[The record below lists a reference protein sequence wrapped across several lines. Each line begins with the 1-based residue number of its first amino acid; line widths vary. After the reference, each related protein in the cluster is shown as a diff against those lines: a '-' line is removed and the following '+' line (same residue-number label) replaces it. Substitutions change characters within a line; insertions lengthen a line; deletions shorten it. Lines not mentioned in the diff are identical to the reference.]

1 MLFRSYHAYATNG
14 GGTGYGL
21 EGTFTTQALTPT
33 LSITGSVAFG
43 NVCLNTT
50 AGPLSFTING
60 SALTNANINLAALAG
75 YTYSTTAAG
84 TYTTTLSLTQGGGTY
99 SQQIFVKFLPI
110 AVQSYN
116 GNIVV
121 SGGGAPANA
130 NAAATGAGVNT
141 APSLTTGAASAITAI
156 SATCA
161 GTNVVANCSA
171 VSAYGIE
178 YSTTNGFPNGT
189 GTQVASANLAGG
201 NFTSN
206 LTGLTPTTT
215 YYYKAYA
222 TNTGGT
228 TYGLPDL

>member
-1 MLFRSYHAYATNG
+1 MRCVEIYVIEKEWQIHKKEYRGLIAGNLISEMHIPLTSFFQIHWHLFID
-14 GGTGYGL
+14 GT
-21 EGTFTTQALTPT
+21 PRII
-33 LSITGSVAFG
+33 SRNS
-43 NVCLNTT
+43 
-50 AGPLSFTING
+50 
-60 SALTNANINLAALAG
+60 
-75 YTYSTTAAG
+75 
-84 TYTTTLSLTQGGGTY
+84 
-99 SQQIFVKFLPI
+99 
-110 AVQSYN
+110 
-116 GNIVV
+116 
-121 SGGGAPANA
+121 
-130 NAAATGAGVNT
+130 
-141 APSLTTGAASAITAI
+141 ITAI

-161 GTNVVANCSA
+161 GTNVVANSSA